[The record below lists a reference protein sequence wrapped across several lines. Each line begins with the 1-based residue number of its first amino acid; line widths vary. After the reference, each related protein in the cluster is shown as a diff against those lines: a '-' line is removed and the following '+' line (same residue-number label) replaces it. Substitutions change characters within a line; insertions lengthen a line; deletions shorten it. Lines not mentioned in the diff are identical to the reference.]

1 MMKLKRKELKKLP
14 DSIKVDCIH
23 VNMLPF
29 KNGVD
34 DLIRRMSEA
43 MEDSLSE
50 SIEKDNEIVFQ
61 FIRKGLD
68 KLSVN
73 PQSVEEI
80 E

>member
-1 MMKLKRKELKKLP
+1 MMKQKRKELKKLP
-14 DSIKVDCIH
+14 DSVRVDCIN
-23 VNMLPF
+23 VNLLPF

-34 DLIRRMSEA
+34 DLFRRLSEA

-50 SIEKDNEIVFQ
+50 SIEKDNEVVFQ

-73 PQSVEEI
+73 P
-80 E
+80 